1 MKKQM
6 VITKKEFE
14 ANEISAPGL
23 TGRDNNI
30 NSKQL

>member
-6 VITKKEFE
+6 VITKKE